1 MENMKSPSDLVNMI
15 SELFTLIIDYVKSQ
29 TLTPLKRLGRYLGFG
44 IAGSIFM
51 ANGAIFISLGILR
64 YLQTLSALDN
74 NLSFLPYVILAVFDI
89 CIIGLLFFI
98 ASRPSLIKA
107 K

>member
-1 MENMKSPSDLVNMI
+1 MTSPTELVNMI
-15 SELFTLIIDYVKSQ
+15 SELFTLIVDYVKSQ

-51 ANGAIFISLGILR
+51 ANGAIFMSLGILR

-74 NLSFLPYVILAVFDI
+74 NLSFLPYVILAIFDL
-89 CIIGLLFFI
+89 CVVGLLFFV

>member
-1 MENMKSPSDLVNMI
+1 MDIMRSPSDLVTMVT
-15 SELFTLIIDYVKSQ
+15 ELFTLIIDYVKSQ

-51 ANGAIFISLGILR
+51 ANGAIFVSLGILR
-64 YLQTLSALDN
+64 YLQTLDALDN
-74 NLSFLPYVILAVFDI
+74 NLSFLPYVILAVFDL
-89 CIIGLLFFI
+89 CIVGLLFFV
-98 ASRPSLIKA
+98 ASRPSLVKA

>member
-1 MENMKSPSDLVNMI
+1 MKSPSDLVNMI

>member
-1 MENMKSPSDLVNMI
+1 MVYMTSPTELVNMI
-15 SELFTLIIDYVKSQ
+15 SELFTLIVDYVKSQ

-51 ANGAIFISLGILR
+51 ANGAIFMSLGILR

-74 NLSFLPYVILAVFDI
+74 NLSFLPYVILAIFDL
-89 CIIGLLFFI
+89 CVVGLLFFV